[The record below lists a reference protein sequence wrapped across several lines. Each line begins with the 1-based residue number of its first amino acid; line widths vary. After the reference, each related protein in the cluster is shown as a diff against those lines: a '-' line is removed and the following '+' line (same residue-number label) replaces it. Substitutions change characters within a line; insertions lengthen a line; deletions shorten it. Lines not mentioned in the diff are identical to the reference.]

1 MPEPVAPSLRPAFMV
16 FDWHSRFAAHKTT
29 IPIRAVT
36 YSVPTL
42 EEVSLEAWDS
52 STVLVET
59 MIDLFVAAW
68 HPTALE
74 TSAMDFCTVY
84 DYNEDLTVPRA
95 IATKTLGVAGTD
107 DTTGWDEGTQVTL
120 TGRDL
125 LSKPVRLV
133 LLDVSTGNNFGR
145 LFFGDIV
152 TAYKNLW
159 NVLSDPAL
167 AFSSRQNARPDTLI
181 QQAVTIN
188 DKLRRNYGLN

>member
-1 MPEPVAPSLRPAFMV
+1 V
-16 FDWHSRFAAHKTT
+16 FDWHSRFAAHKMT
-29 IPIRAVT
+29 IPLRGLT
-36 YSVPTL
+36 YSVPEL
-42 EEVSLEAWDS
+42 SEVSLEAWDT

-59 MIDLFVAAW
+59 MLDLFVAAW
-68 HPTALE
+68 HPTAQV
-74 TSAMDFCTVY
+74 TSAMDFVTVY
-84 DYNEDLTVPRA
+84 DYKDALPVPRA
-95 IATKTLGVAGTD
+95 VATKVYGTAGTD
-107 DTTGWDEGTQVTL
+107 DTDGWDEGTQVTL

-133 LLDVSTGNNFGR
+133 LLDVATGNNFAR

-159 NVLSDPAL
+159 NVLSDPTL